1 MIFLHLNKGKNM
13 DNLVESNE
21 TTDNDRKSIAIVIHV
36 IYSIMLLAALAA
48 GLSIG
53 NESLTMAIVFTV
65 IATVGVCLANGFKE
79 LYKTLGIILVV
90 SVVFNFVLTK
100 EMLQKNRIENAYS
113 SFIYQ
118 NKNYENTENGQIIKK
133 ALEGYTAENYKAALS
148 LLRNYNENHSQDLDK
163 VMNLVTAIKQITPEL
178 IPDLK
183 VAMNDNFV
191 SIQEYESLRQKTIKN
206 ISLAK
211 LTNEQLVLLGSIK

>member
-13 DNLVESNE
+13 DNLAESNE

-65 IATVGVCLANGFKE
+65 IAAVGVCLANGFKE
-79 LYKTLGIILVV
+79 LYKTLGIVLVV

-100 EMLQKNRIENAYS
+100 EMLQKNRIDNAYS

>member
-1 MIFLHLNKGKNM
+1 M

-21 TTDNDRKSIAIVIHV
+21 TADNDRKSIAIVIHV

-48 GLSIG
+48 GLSVG
-53 NESLTMAIVFTV
+53 NENLTMGIIFTV
-65 IATVGVCLANGFKE
+65 IAAVGVCLANGFKE

-118 NKNYENTENGQIIKK
+118 NKNYENTENGQILKK

-148 LLRNYNENHSQDLDK
+148 LLRKYDENHSQDLDK
-163 VMNLVTAIKQITPEL
+163 VVNLVTAIKQITPEL

>member
-1 MIFLHLNKGKNM
+1 M

-65 IATVGVCLANGFKE
+65 IAAVGVCLANGFKE

>member
-1 MIFLHLNKGKNM
+1 M

-21 TTDNDRKSIAIVIHV
+21 TTDSDRKSIAIVIHV

-65 IATVGVCLANGFKE
+65 IAAVGVCLANGFKE
-79 LYKTLGIILVV
+79 LYKTLGIVLVV

-148 LLRNYNENHSQDLDK
+148 LLRNYDENHSQDLDK